1 MSQCFNAPRL
11 SLWWPFLGNFEIS
24 FKFLTAC
31 GRNGALAGDVEVST
45 RSKSMKNILIIEDD
59 ESIRKMMA
67 SVLEIEGYS
76 ISLAANGQQALD
88 TLKGGHRPDIILLDM
103 MMPVMNGWDFL
114 DFVRAN
120 AETAKIP
127 IVVVSAYAESAKS
140 VKPNAVVP
148 KPVQLTS
155 LLKAIEGLAA

>member
-1 MSQCFNAPRL
+1 
-11 SLWWPFLGNFEIS
+11 
-24 FKFLTAC
+24 
-31 GRNGALAGDVEVST
+31 
-45 RSKSMKNILIIEDD
+45 MKNILIIEDD
-59 ESIRKMMA
+59 ESIRKMIA

-76 ISLAANGQQALD
+76 ISAAANGKQALE
-88 TLKGGHRPDIILLDM
+88 TIQNGALPDIILLDM

-120 AETAKIP
+120 ATTSKIP
-127 IVVVSAYAESAKS
+127 IIVVSAYAEIAKS

-148 KPVQLTS
+148 KPVQLKS

>member
-1 MSQCFNAPRL
+1 MAQCFDAPH
-11 SLWWPFLGNFEIS
+11 STFWWPLIGSFEIPLHAFDCLWQKRS
-24 FKFLTAC
+24 I
-31 GRNGALAGDVEVST
+31 GREC
-45 RSKSMKNILIIEDD
+45 RSESMKSILIIEDD

-88 TLKGGHRPDIILLDM
+88 TFKGGHLPDIILLDM

-114 DFVRAN
+114 DFVRSN

-127 IVVVSAYAESAKS
+127 IVVVSAYAEIAKS